1 MLTFLVFPLIIAAAR
16 TARAAPIPDIPS
28 SVLTPDQINLVRSRL
43 IEGAQA
49 SWELGTSTQALL
61 EYDYPALSVYGPLAL
76 NLPNPP
82 PNASLTPGSIY
93 SVTDRIIQTRNPL
106 VEAFVVDTSVG
117 DPASLGVAVLVANFT
132 GATGGDYNTA
142 IEQQLDYLMNK
153 APRNVDGAISHRSE
167 QIQLW
172 SDNLSMVPPFLA
184 YYGALHNN
192 PTVLAEAFN
201 QIRTYRNNLRVDSQT
216 GLWRHIQLGINTDMG
231 HWSSGCGWAAS
242 GMMRVLATVTS
253 SSFSSTYANERADLA
268 VWIAEVLTSAWAYQ
282 LPNGTLYN
290 YPDLSSPTSS
300 TPNFLISPSSAFS
313 DASGTALLA
322 ATTYR
327 LASHIVKNP
336 NITFTNTTG
345 ATTTQS
351 LADILA
357 RSGYSVRS
365 LLEPAGK
372 ARQAVAASVDPLTG
386 WLQNVA
392 NPWSYSQRGAASPEG
407 QAFILMLEA
416 AARDWEAVIQSSDK
430 NTLERSIG
438 A

>member
-1 MLTFLVFPLIIAAAR
+1 MLTFLVFSLIIAAAR

-43 IEGAQA
+43 VEGAQA

-93 SVTDRIIQTRNPL
+93 SVTDRIIQTRNPQVQAL
-106 VEAFVVDTSVG
+106 VIDTSVG

-142 IEQQLDYLMNK
+142 IEQQLDYLMTK

-192 PTVLAEAFN
+192 PTVMAEAFN
-201 QIRTYRNNLRVDSQT
+201 QISTYRNNLKVDSQT

-231 HWSSGCGWAAS
+231 HWASGCGWAVS
-242 GMMRVLATVTS
+242 GMMRVLATVTA
-253 SSFSSTYANERADLA
+253 SSFSATYANQRADLA
-268 VWIAEVLTSAWAYQ
+268 VWIAEILTSAWAYQ

-290 YPDLSSPTSS
+290 YPDLSSPASP
-300 TPNFLISPSSAFS
+300 TPDFVVSPSSAFS

-327 LASHIVKNP
+327 LAAHMVNHP
-336 NITFTNTTG
+336 NITFTNATG
-345 ATTTQS
+345 TTTLS
-351 LADILA
+351 FADLLA

-392 NPWSYSQRGAASPEG
+392 DPWSYSQRGTTSPEG

-430 NTLERSIG
+430 NTLERCIG

>member
-1 MLTFLVFPLIIAAAR
+1 MTFLMFSLII
-16 TARAAPIPDIPS
+16 TVLKTTLAAPIPDVPT
-28 SVLTPDQINLVRSRL
+28 SVLTTDQINLVRSRL
-43 IEGAQA
+43 VEGSQA

-82 PNASLTPGSIY
+82 NATLTPGLIY
-93 SVTDRIIQTRNPL
+93 SVTDRLIQTRNPA
-106 VEAFVVDTSVG
+106 VEAFVYDSSVG
-117 DPASLGVAVLVANFT
+117 DPASIGVAVLVANFT

-142 IEQQLDYLMNK
+142 IQQQLDYLMNK

-192 PTVLAEAFN
+192 PTVVAEAFN
-201 QIRTYRNNLRVDSQT
+201 QIRTYRNNLKVDSQT
-216 GLWRHIQLGINTDMG
+216 GLWRHIQLGTNTDPG
-231 HWSSGCGWAAS
+231 HWATGCGWAAS

-253 SSFSSTYANERADLA
+253 STFSSTYANERADLA
-268 VWIAEVLTSAWAYQ
+268 RWTAEILTSAWAYQ

-290 YPDLSSPTSS
+290 YPDLSSPASP

-327 LASHIVKNP
+327 LAAHIVKYP
-336 NITFTNTTG
+336 NITFTNATG
-345 ATTTQS
+345 ASTTES

-372 ARQAVAASVDPLTG
+372 ARQAVAASVDPITG

-392 NPWSYSQRGAASPEG
+392 NPWSYSQRGTTSPEG

-416 AARDWEAVIQSSDK
+416 AARDWEAVIQSSDR
-430 NTLERSIG
+430 NTLERNLG
-438 A
+438 L